1 MRSTAAAAAT
11 SIALVALASS
21 SATAF
26 VPIAHPIVAANAPLH
41 MSSVSSNYLDSISA
55 ADSDNDAS
63 SNTANTPLTTTTMQ
77 STAIAAD
84 VAESAPKMAKKKP
97 AAKKGGAP
105 AHKSG
110 VFSPIVH
117 AGKMILGDEQLNKL
131 RGQVI
136 TLHSNL
142 IKDFVATA
150 DSTFGQAVLKSL
162 FEISDANKDGKLS
175 REEVAT
181 ALRSLGFEWLKD
193 KQIDGIIKR
202 ADTDE
207 DGYICIDEF
216 CVEAPRT
223 LSTNLVKLAKKNGG
237 DMGLL
242 V

>member
-1 MRSTAAAAAT
+1 MRSTAAAT
-11 SIALVALASS
+11 SIAIVALASS
-21 SATAF
+21 SANAF
-26 VPIAHPIVAANAPLH
+26 VPIAHPIVAANVPLH
-41 MSSVSSNYLDSISA
+41 LSSVSSNYLDSISD

-63 SNTANTPLTTTTMQ
+63 STKTANTPLTTTTMQ
-77 STAIAAD
+77 STADI
-84 VAESAPKMAKKKP
+84 AESAPKMAKKKP
-97 AAKKGGAP
+97 VAKKGAAA

-117 AGKMILGDEQLNKL
+117 AGKMVLGDEQLNKL
-131 RGQVI
+131 RGQII

-142 IKDFVATA
+142 IKDFVSTA
-150 DSTFGQAVLKSL
+150 DSAFGQAVLKSL

>member
-1 MRSTAAAAAT
+1 MRSTAAAT

-21 SATAF
+21 SAAF

-77 STAIAAD
+77 STAIA
-84 VAESAPKMAKKKP
+84 ESAPKMAKKKP
-97 AAKKGGAP
+97 VAKKGGAP

-117 AGKMILGDEQLNKL
+117 AGKMVLGDEQLNKL

-142 IKDFVATA
+142 IKDFVSTA
-150 DSTFGQAVLKSL
+150 DSAFGQAVLKSL

-193 KQIDGIIKR
+193 KQIDGIINR